1 MADTSYNK
9 LLDPVS
15 DIITSMESI
24 MVGAFGN
31 TMGDQR
37 ESYKRIHTQ
46 TWGIHTLMMDIITSL
61 GIDNVA
67 THPQV
72 NDRFH
77 SLLRPIKTNIDDLT
91 SGYDGAL
98 NEEQALIMEF
108 VETAI
113 DSIEHM
119 MNNLWQFSLIKH
131 DMIEYST
138 TTFNFNRLVSYVSEQ
153 LSDYVVP
160 ELSLPVQVVGDQEH
174 LLYAIGEI
182 AYNIK
187 QHAYVEKVSLET
199 QITANHIT
207 LRVIDHGYGFVYN
220 EMDDIYQPFWQ
231 SDASNEGLGLGL
243 YIAQTFVKQSNGTIT
258 VSSQHQGG
266 TTVEITLP
274 LAK

>member
-37 ESYKRIHTQ
+37 ESYKRIHTY

-67 THPQV
+67 TRPQV
-72 NDRFH
+72 NDRFQ
-77 SLLRPIKTNIDDLT
+77 SLLRPIKSNIDDLT

-138 TTFNFNRLVSYVSEQ
+138 STFNFNRLVSYVSEQ

-160 ELSLPVQVVGDQEH
+160 ELSLPVQVVGDPEH

-207 LRVIDHGYGFVYN
+207 LRIIDHGYGFVFN
-220 EMDDIYQPFWQ
+220 DMDDIYQPFWQ

-258 VSSQHQGG
+258 VSSQHQVG